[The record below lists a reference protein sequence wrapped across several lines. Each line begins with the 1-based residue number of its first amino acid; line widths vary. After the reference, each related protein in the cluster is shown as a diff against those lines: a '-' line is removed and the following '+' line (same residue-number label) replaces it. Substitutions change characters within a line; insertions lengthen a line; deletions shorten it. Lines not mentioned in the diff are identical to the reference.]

1 MILRRDGASWLCIQ
15 QIDHA
20 AMAAEVMADWNDLRD
35 HPRRGAVLFATR
47 QHDNGWIE
55 EDAQTHLD
63 ASGEPLDFMS
73 VPVPVKHRIWP
84 RAVVRIGQDHPYEA
98 ALVAQHALTVHGQQR
113 MDAAW
118 RGFFDTMEDLR
129 ATLLARCGTNANAT
143 LDEDYRYVQMGD
155 QLSLIFCNGWTA
167 PFPRHGG
174 RSILQGATLVT
185 TPDPFAGARVPM
197 QVPARRIPA
206 RTYGSPA
213 DLRATIDAAPAEV
226 LTGTLQ
232 GA

>member
-1 MILRRDGASWLCIQ
+1 MILRRDGAAWLCIQ
-15 QIDHA
+15 QMDHA
-20 AMAAEVMADWNDLRD
+20 AMAAEVMAEWNDLRD
-35 HPRRGAVLFATR
+35 HPRRGAVLFAIR

-55 EDAQTHLD
+55 EDARTHLD
-63 ASGEPLDFMS
+63 VSGEPLDFIS

-84 RAVVRIGQDHPYEA
+84 RAVGRIGLDHPYEA

-113 MDAAW
+113 VDEAW

-129 ATLLARCGTNANAT
+129 ATLLARCGAHAVAT

-174 RSILQGATLVT
+174 RSILKGATLVT
-185 TPDPFAGARVPM
+185 TPDPFAGARIPM

-206 RTYGSPA
+206 RSYASPA
-213 DLRATIDAAPAEV
+213 DLRATIDAAPADI
-226 LTGTLQ
+226 LMGTVQ

>member
-1 MILRRDGASWLCIQ
+1 MIVRRDGSSWLCIQ

-20 AMAAEVMADWNDLRD
+20 AMAAEIMTAWNELAH
-35 HPRRGAVLFATR
+35 HPRRDAVLFAIR

-55 EDAQTHLD
+55 EDAQTHVHP
-63 ASGEPLDFMS
+63 SGEPRDFMS
-73 VPVPVKHRIWP
+73 VPAPVKHRLWP
-84 RAVVRIGQDHPYEA
+84 RAVARLERDRPYEA

-113 MDAAW
+113 ADATW
-118 RGFFDTMEDLR
+118 GSFFDTMEGLR
-129 ATLLARCGTNANAT
+129 ATLLARCGAEADAT
-143 LDEDYRYVQMGD
+143 LDDDYRHVQLGD

-174 RSILQGATLVT
+174 RSILKGTTLVT
-185 TPDPFAGARVPM
+185 TPDPFGGAAVTM
-197 QVPARRIPA
+197 TVPARRIPG
-206 RTYGSPA
+206 RGYSSPA
-213 DLRATIDAAPAEV
+213 DLRATIEAAPVEI